1 MSLTVRLW
9 GSAAAAATIGW
20 AVKVTLGLKDPIFD
34 AAAILA
40 AYGVVYFLLTWV
52 GEVDEC
58 RRLLNRFLPAPCGLR
73 ASAVKMQLSLD
84 LSGHRRKSRSRVRL
98 RLCASRVKTQPFRS
112 RNASSIS
119 RFASAVG
126 THSGSRGG
134 PP

>member
-1 MSLTVRLW
+1 VLTTGLGYLCAIPLPRWLGIDPRWGVAGLTASAGVAGWVEFTLLRRSLNRRIGSTGLPVSLTVRLW

-58 RRLLNRFLPAPCGLR
+58 RRLLTRFLPGAGAGSAPPR
-73 ASAVKMQLSLD
+73 
-84 LSGHRRKSRSRVRL
+84 
-98 RLCASRVKTQPFRS
+98 
-112 RNASSIS
+112 
-119 RFASAVG
+119 
-126 THSGSRGG
+126 
-134 PP
+134 